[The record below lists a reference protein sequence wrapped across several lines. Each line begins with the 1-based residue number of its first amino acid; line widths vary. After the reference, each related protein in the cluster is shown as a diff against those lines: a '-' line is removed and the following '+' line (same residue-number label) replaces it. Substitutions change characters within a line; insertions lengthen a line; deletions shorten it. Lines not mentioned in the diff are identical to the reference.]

1 MLTRLEIR
9 RAIERDLMGPGF
21 EHQNLISGANPF
33 SVDVHGTSLRVESNQ
48 VLQPAPPRSNLAP
61 RSSDKRINPPVAGVR
76 SSAERCC
83 QR

>member
-48 VLQPAPPRSNLAP
+48 VL
-61 RSSDKRINPPVAGVR
+61 
-76 SSAERCC
+76 
-83 QR
+83 